1 MLRDNLLTIFL
12 LGLIILVLALLGFVV
27 WASLR
32 QQKRL
37 DKPNEQKPE
46 RLDVESLKQSFR
58 RAVELIEANIV
69 SGAERYNIPWVL
81 VLNDGQGAAGLP
93 LVQSG
98 LHTGLSAD
106 SILSAAAQGITWNF
120 FDKGVVVQFRVEY
133 LGSPDG
139 ENDGNRI
146 WDEFL
151 SLCEAYRPERPF
163 DSVVLSLPA
172 SMMGRD
178 DPKALLDVA
187 EYAKSIHRRLWRT
200 QISLAMRF
208 PVYTV
213 VAGCEAIPGFA
224 RMASVLPEGLRNS
237 MLGWSSPF
245 DLSAPY
251 QSAWVDSAVNAVTVS
266 LSDACQELSSLELPG
281 NDSADY
287 FLLPLQIESL
297 RASLK
302 VFCDELMKPSSYH
315 EPFMF
320 RGIYLTGDCSFSAQ
334 LFARRLGEEAS
345 DAMVSQAAIAGT
357 TSSTTSSADPQTTKP
372 DSPLV
377 EAAQN
382 PAFLRQIFES
392 KVFEESG
399 LARPTQIQ
407 RMRRP
412 LLSKT
417 TRWVAVG
424 LLLFWA
430 LGLAFATIRMDKQFR
445 LIADVLQRLDL
456 DAKSGAS
463 GGVGGK
469 ATALVEAGDYQ
480 DPAKVRSMQDIA
492 ALTAL
497 SQVHINSIFMPGS
510 WSWFDDLGDRL
521 EVMTASRFAQ
531 NALIPIRRAVHQQ
544 ISQLT
549 GVPVDPSTGNLIKG
563 AMCSLPPN
571 WASQTLDR
579 SGVPSLSVNRTPE
592 FGAALQYLANIDQ
605 IDQVIGAMT
614 RLVDGDAPPS
624 GNDLR
629 LIVKAIAGVDPK
641 LDMKRQAEIFRR
653 YAKSA
658 SESAPLEPMQAAAGC
673 TFKLAIKELDKR
685 LFDENELL
693 LSEKRIADLTTK
705 LVTGGV
711 GSVDPVKA
719 IDGWKAIQDE
729 LYRQE
734 DLFDPG
740 QGYWINRRS
749 FDANKGYSDL
759 MQSAASMSLIGPAVA
774 AQVKSTTNERLGEF
788 LNDWDATLRTSRSA
802 IGKGLAWS
810 DKENKWAFAEDRVSL
825 LTGLTELLLQP
836 YTNVVIRRNQLVAPG
851 QQTISWDKIKLD
863 QALAMSTT
871 RKDFYINILP
881 KFPAVARA
889 EIDQLTNGLLANVVT
904 DLTAQ
909 SMILNQPGVRPPPLD
924 DAVRT
929 RLSGLQSML
938 IDMGAKT
945 SSDQITA
952 VLAMDAQVR
961 LRLLDDAFQRSDV
974 YVPQDRSFKNWTG
987 DKAPL
992 QQAFSVSDSQ
1002 GVAAYVADQSAYVD
1016 ALSRE
1021 ADNLLP
1027 RLDSTYTSSPVAV
1040 RWQGIVNDL
1049 SRYRLKSPNSSL
1061 MLLEQFVLV
1070 TAADVDRANC
1080 AEKLITKS
1088 VARGSSDVFS
1098 ERQQMLLSGLANRCR
1113 DLVSTERRD
1122 AWDSFAQRFNQDLA
1136 GRSPFMFLSNAQSW
1150 AAPGVVAGQV
1160 RNAEITAVDS
1170 DTAGMTLR
1178 LFDSA
1183 HKLLNDRSA
1192 SRPGSTNPGVPVMRF
1207 DLQMDRVRNFMAP
1220 LYPTDESQPA
1230 GYDLSVEFRSNVAF
1244 EVDGNQIA
1252 EWTLT
1257 VGNQTLRQRE
1267 PARVLRWQPG
1277 MPVVLALR
1285 LARDGPLV
1293 PTVDSAQPW
1302 MSIDNRT
1309 ASYRFTDPWALYSFI
1324 SRHRDIETAPRSDTK
1339 SQLLRFEL
1347 PLGSPSDNLTE
1358 VPAVASRARVFMR
1371 LTITG
1376 AGKRA
1381 PLVWPVIFPTTA
1393 PVWGIQ

>member
-1 MLRDNLLTIFL
+1 MLQDNLLTIFL

-37 DKPNEQKPE
+37 DKPEEQRPE
-46 RLDVESLKQSFR
+46 RVDVESLKQSFR

-98 LHTGLSAD
+98 LHSGLSAH
-106 SILSAAAQGITWNF
+106 STLSAAAQGITWNF

-151 SLCEAYRPERPF
+151 TLCEAYRPERPF

-172 SMMGRD
+172 SMVVRE

-187 EYAKSIHRRLWRT
+187 EYAQSIHRRLWRT
-200 QISLAMRF
+200 QVSLAMRF
-208 PVYTV
+208 PIYTV
-213 VAGCEAIPGFA
+213 IAGCEAIPGFA

-251 QSAWVDSAVNAVTVS
+251 QSAWVDSAVNAVSVS

-281 NDSADY
+281 HDSADY

-297 RASLK
+297 RAGLK
-302 VFCDELMKPSSYH
+302 VFCDELMKLSSYH

-320 RGIYLTGDCSFSAQ
+320 RGIYLTGDCSYSAQ
-334 LFARRLGEEAS
+334 LFARRSGEEAAG
-345 DAMVSQAAIAGT
+345 AMVSQAAPDSA
-357 TSSTTSSADPQTTKP
+357 TSSADPQTTKP
-372 DSPLV
+372 APLV

-399 LARPTQIQ
+399 LARPTQVQ
-407 RMRRP
+407 RMRSP

-417 TRWVAVG
+417 TRWVVVG
-424 LLLFWA
+424 LLVFWA
-430 LGLAFATIRMDKQFR
+430 LGLAVATIRMDKQFR

-456 DAKSGAS
+456 HTKSGES

-469 ATALVEAGDYQ
+469 APAQAEAGDYR
-480 DPAKVRSMQDIA
+480 DPVVLRSMKLTDIA

-497 SQVHINSIFMPGS
+497 SQIPINSLFMPGS
-510 WSWFDDLGDRL
+510 WPWFDDLGDRF
-521 EVMTASRFAQ
+521 EAMTASRFAQ
-531 NALIPIRRAVHQQ
+531 NALFPIRRALQQ
-544 ISQLT
+544 QLSQLT
-549 GVPVDPSTGNLIKG
+549 GVPVDPSDGNLIN
-563 AMCSLPPN
+563 AATCSLPPT

-579 SGVPSLSVNRTPE
+579 SGAPSLSINRAPE
-592 FGAALQYLANIDQ
+592 FGAALQYLANINQ
-605 IDQVIGAMT
+605 IDQVIGAMR
-614 RLVDGDAPPS
+614 RLVESDAPPS
-624 GNDLR
+624 GDDLR
-629 LIVKAIAGVDPK
+629 LIVKAVTGVDPK
-641 LDMKRQAEIFRR
+641 LDMDRQAEIFRR
-653 YAKSA
+653 YAKRN

-673 TFKLAIKELDKR
+673 TFKLVMKELDMR
-685 LFDENELL
+685 LFAKNELL
-693 LSEKRIADLTTK
+693 LSERRIADLTTK

-711 GSVDPVKA
+711 GSIDPAKA

-749 FDANKGYSDL
+749 FDANKGYADL
-759 MQSAASMSLIGPAVA
+759 MQTAASMLLIGPKVS
-774 AQVKSTTNERLGEF
+774 AQAKATTNERLGEF
-788 LNDWDATLRTSRSA
+788 LNDWDDALRTSRSA
-802 IGKGLAWS
+802 LGKGLAWS
-810 DKENKWAFAEDRVSL
+810 DKENKWAFAEDRLSL
-825 LTGLTELLLQP
+825 LNGLTELLLQP
-836 YTNVVIRRNQLVAPG
+836 YANVVIRRNRLVVPS
-851 QQTISWDKIKLD
+851 QQTVSWDKLKLD

-871 RKDFYINILP
+871 RKDFYTNILS

-889 EIDQLTNGLLANVVT
+889 EIDQLTNSLLANVVT
-904 DLTAQ
+904 DLAAQ
-909 SMILNQPGVRPPPLD
+909 SMILNQPGVRPSPLD
-924 DAVRT
+924 DGVRT

-952 VLAMDAQVR
+952 VLAVDAQVR

-992 QQAFSVSDSQ
+992 QQAFAVSDSQ
-1002 GVAAYVADQSAYVD
+1002 GVAAYVADQSTYVD

-1021 ADNLLP
+1021 ADILLP
-1027 RLDSTYTSSPVAV
+1027 RLDPTYASSPVAV
-1040 RWQGIVNDL
+1040 RWQGVVNDL

-1080 AEKLITKS
+1080 AEKLIAKS

-1098 ERQQMLLSGLANRCR
+1098 DRQQMLLSGLANRCR
-1113 DLVSTERRD
+1113 DLLSTERRD
-1122 AWDSFAQRFNQDLA
+1122 AWDTFIQRFNQDLA
-1136 GRSPFMFLSNAQSW
+1136 GRSPFMFLSNAQAW
-1150 AAPGVVAGQV
+1150 TAPGQIAGQV
-1160 RNAEITAVDS
+1160 RNAEIAAADP
-1170 DTAGMTLR
+1170 DTAGMVLR
-1178 LFDSA
+1178 LFDPA
-1183 HKLLNDRSA
+1183 HKLLNDRSTTR
-1192 SRPGSTNPGVPVMRF
+1192 SGSSNPGAPVLRF

-1220 LYPTDESQPA
+1220 LYPTDENQPA
-1230 GYDLSVEFRSNVAF
+1230 GYDLSVEFRSNTAF
-1244 EVDGNQIA
+1244 EVEGNQIA

-1293 PTVDSAQPW
+1293 PKADATQPW

-1309 ASYRFTDPWALYSFI
+1309 ASYRFSDPWALYSFI
-1324 SRHRDIETAPRSDTK
+1324 TRHRDIETAPRVDTK

-1358 VPAVASRARVFMR
+1358 MPAVASRARVFMR